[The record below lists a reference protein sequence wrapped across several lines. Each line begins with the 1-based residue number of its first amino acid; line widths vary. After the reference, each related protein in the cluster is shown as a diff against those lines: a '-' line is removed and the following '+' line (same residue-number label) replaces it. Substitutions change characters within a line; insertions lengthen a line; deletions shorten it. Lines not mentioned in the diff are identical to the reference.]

1 MLVVSVYVNNYN
13 KFFYM
18 LNYIIILFFKFKLI
32 FFINNFLDWR
42 FFMYIKCW
50 NFKVKK
56 VNNVNMDKRVFVDI
70 CSKYLIKEYIVF
82 FVDWICFDY
91 M

>member
-1 MLVVSVYVNNYN
+1 
-13 KFFYM
+13 
-18 LNYIIILFFKFKLI
+18 
-32 FFINNFLDWR
+32 
-42 FFMYIKCW
+42 MYIKCW